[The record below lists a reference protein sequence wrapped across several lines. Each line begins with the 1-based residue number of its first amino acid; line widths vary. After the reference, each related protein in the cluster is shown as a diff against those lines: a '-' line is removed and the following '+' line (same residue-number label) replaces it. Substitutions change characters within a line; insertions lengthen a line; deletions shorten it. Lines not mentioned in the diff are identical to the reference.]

1 MVKASAYIK
10 ALPEPWEVPK
20 LRQKDVLLLYE
31 TFTSTGIPDKEALD
45 EVESRL
51 IARLSVWL
59 DLNNLREYTEFI
71 SGFELGTDRGLE
83 AGEKEITL
91 TDGRKIPVRGVDVDN
106 RRVVAVLKR
115 YGMESSDAWG
125 KEHGAYAQ
133 LVKARDSRNDKKR
146 MIAIDRAITIAHF
159 AGWSLVHSFI
169 ESDPIRADEF
179 LTELSAGRLSRRF
192 DRPEKFASLQRRPP
206 QSIRVRVRSHRRRR

>member
-71 SGFELGTDRGLE
+71 SGFELGTYRGPR

-91 TDGRKIPVRGVDVDN
+91 TDGRKIPLPRGVDVDN
-106 RRVVAVLKR
+106 RHVVDGLKR
-115 YGMESSDAWG
+115 YGMESSDAWA
-125 KEHGAYAQ
+125 EEYGAYEQ
-133 LVKARDSRNDKKR
+133 LVRARDSRNDKKR
-146 MIAIDRAITIAHF
+146 M
-159 AGWSLVHSFI
+159 
-169 ESDPIRADEF
+169 
-179 LTELSAGRLSRRF
+179 
-192 DRPEKFASLQRRPP
+192 
-206 QSIRVRVRSHRRRR
+206 